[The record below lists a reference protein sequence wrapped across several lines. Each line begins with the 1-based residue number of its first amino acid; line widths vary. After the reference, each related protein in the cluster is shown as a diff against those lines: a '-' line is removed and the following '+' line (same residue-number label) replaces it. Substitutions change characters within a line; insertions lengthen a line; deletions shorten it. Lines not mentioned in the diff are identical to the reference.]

1 MVQVFPD
8 EFHLAS
14 LTNFL
19 EACAEL
25 QPSVNVKNIVI
36 SLIGTTSSQEY
47 LSFRPVL
54 PEEKNLHKITWKQ

>member
-36 SLIGTTSSQEY
+36 SLIGMTS
-47 LSFRPVL
+47 P
-54 PEEKNLHKITWKQ
+54 